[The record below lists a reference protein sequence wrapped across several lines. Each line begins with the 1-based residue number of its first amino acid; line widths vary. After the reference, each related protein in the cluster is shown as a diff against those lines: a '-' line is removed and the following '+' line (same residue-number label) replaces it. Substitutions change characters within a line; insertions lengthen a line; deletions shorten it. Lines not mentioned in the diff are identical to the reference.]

1 MEGLPENTLAS
12 FSHAMKA
19 NADVIEFDVWITK
32 DGQVVVFHDA
42 DFERMCGS
50 HAAKLAASGENDKH
64 AQGEGKAKATSKKL
78 GVADLAYA
86 DLPEI
91 WLEDKEK
98 HWAVNDKNRHL
109 AMRIPLF
116 SDLLKLVPQEQYM
129 IIEFKQMDPSLI
141 QQVHALVLAQ
151 GRHDRVMWFSLSEGI
166 NLALH
171 AHDPTIPHITSVMGM
186 LKGILLYYTGLLPF
200 LPLREDVFG
209 IPVDEVDYKRVREQ
223 KLFNSLPDVACR
235 ILTFFLGGKP
245 PLALI
250 PRGLFTHLRARGIP
264 VFFLGVNDEEDIKV
278 AEWAGATGCL
288 TDRPTWLNK
297 CIKEGKVVLQRLEE

>member
-1 MEGLPENTLAS
+1 MPENTLAS

-32 DGQVVVFHDA
+32 DGQVVVFHDS

-50 HAAKLAASGENDKH
+50 HAAAKLAGNGHNNDK
-64 AQGEGKAKATSKKL
+64 QQQEGGKGKAKSKKI
-78 GVADLAYA
+78 GVADLNYA

-98 HWAVNDKNRHL
+98 HFAVNDKNRHL
-109 AMRIPLF
+109 ASSIPLF
-116 SDLLKLVPQEQYM
+116 SELLKLVPREQYM
-129 IIEFKQMDPSLI
+129 IIEFKQKAPSLI
-141 QQVHALVLAQ
+141 QQVHDLLLVQ
-151 GRHDRVMWFSLSEGI
+151 GRHDRVMWFSLSEEI

-171 AHDPTIPHITSVMGM
+171 AHDPTIPSITSVAGM
-186 LKGILLYYTGLLPF
+186 LKGILLYYAGLLPF
-200 LPLREDVFG
+200 LPIRESIFG
-209 IPVDEVDYKRVREQ
+209 VPVDEVDYKRVREQ
-223 KLFNSLPDVACR
+223 SVFKPLPDVACR

-264 VFFLGVNDEEDIKV
+264 VFFLGVNDDADIKV
-278 AEWAGATGCL
+278 AEWAGATACL
-288 TDRPTWLNK
+288 TDRPTWFNTCL
-297 CIKEGKVVLQRLEE
+297 KEGKVVLQRLLEE